1 MKRSIAGAL
10 VSFLLLASCA
20 SAPDAARAPQ
30 APSPASPDGSV
41 STPAPVL
48 DTPSNV
54 PDGLLVTTP
63 EPAMTLRIDAR
74 RVLLERDG
82 QTRTLAVDSNELIFA
97 GRHVMAHD
105 GQGTVDILVA
115 GQLCQHPVSGEW
127 VPYSARVTMDDG
139 GFIFGC
145 AQDAPRP

>member
-1 MKRSIAGAL
+1 MKRSIAAAL
-10 VSFLLLASCA
+10 VSFLLLAGCA
-20 SAPDAARAPQ
+20 STPDAAPASQP
-30 APSPASPDGSV
+30 PSPDSPDASL

-54 PDGLLVTTP
+54 PDGLVVTTP

-74 RVLLERDG
+74 RVVLEREG
-82 QTRTLAVDSNELIFA
+82 NTRTLAVDSNELIFA

-105 GQGTVDILVA
+105 AQGNVDILVA

-127 VPYSARVTMDDG
+127 VPYSARVTLDDG

-145 AQDAPRP
+145 AQDAPPP